1 MKLRIGFIIL
11 AAVASL
17 PAQQAAQTLLDATKE
32 AIANGKAITKAVT
45 LQHTDSVDSRVL
57 DDIGLVVKRS
67 GATWVITGT
76 PERVATAE
84 AILKQLDVP
93 PTPPLRLMPA
103 PRKSIQLTAYLIIAS
118 RNEVPGSPLPKDL
131 ESPVNQVA
139 SVFPYKSFSLLDS
152 IELRLLNGTNGA
164 EVKGMLPQGPA
175 YPHGGAYTLSVNRT
189 DLVEETPANL
199 IRISNLGVVVNN
211 VKVQTDV
218 DMRENQKVVV
228 GKANIDDS
236 ANALIVILT
245 AKVVE

>member
-1 MKLRIGFIIL
+1 MKLRIAFIIL
-11 AAVASL
+11 AAVTSAS
-17 PAQQAAQTLLDATKE
+17 AQQPAQTLLDSTRE
-32 AIANGKAITKAVT
+32 AIASGKAITKAVA
-45 LQHTDSVDSRVL
+45 LQHPDSVDGRVL
-57 DDIGLVVKRS
+57 DDIGLIVKRS

-84 AILKQLDVP
+84 AILKQLDAAPIVR
-93 PTPPLRLMPA
+93 TPSA

-118 RNEVPGSPLPKDL
+118 RNEIPGSPLPKDL

-139 SVFPYKSFSLLDS
+139 SAFPYKSFNLLDS
-152 IELRLLNGTNGA
+152 IDLRLLSGSFGSD
-164 EVKGMLPQGPA
+164 VKGILPQGQA
-175 YPHGGAYTLSVNRT
+175 YPHGGSYTLSVQRT

-199 IRISNLGVVVNN
+199 IRISKLSLNLND
-211 VKVQTDV
+211 VKVETDV

-228 GKANIDDS
+228 GKANIDGS